1 MSRIGEVLGI
11 EVKITDG
18 DDEQAMTE
26 AQGTVTFKDVTFSYA
41 DAAEPVLKD
50 ISFTSKPGQVTAII
64 GATGSGKSSVLK
76 LIPRL
81 YDITFGEIKVNGRN
95 VKDYKLQEL
104 RDIIGYVPQKNVLF
118 SGDIASN
125 LNFGQEDGTEA
136 DW

>member
-1 MSRIGEVLGI
+1 M
-11 EVKITDG
+11 
-18 DDEQAMTE
+18 
-26 AQGTVTFKDVTFSYA
+26 TFKDVTFSYA

-104 RDIIGYVPQKNVLF
+104 RDIIGYVPQKKRPL
-118 SGDIASN
+118 
-125 LNFGQEDGTEA
+125 LR
-136 DW
+136 